1 MALRAPGSLVI
12 RPLLI
17 AREALAAGIP
27 VRGLMPFGFS
37 IGCRPHLPTSLF
49 HVGGSWQEIGGGWES
64 WQGPILCWFVWTIE
78 RCRFNSPTA
87 KHTEWYQNQLPT
99 TTPVGRQDLGDNKR
113 LGHVLGA
120 PLLHQRLAA
129 ASHVDGVSPGT
140 LRIAGIK
147 PNRLAAISRLILKLN
162 ASLAYPPGGRATPIQ
177 HAAMGQ
183 YGAK

>member
-1 MALRAPGSLVI
+1 MQI
-12 RPLLI
+12 Q
-17 AREALAAGIP
+17 
-27 VRGLMPFGFS
+27 F
-37 IGCRPHLPTSLF
+37 T
-49 HVGGSWQEIGGGWES
+49 
-64 WQGPILCWFVWTIE
+64 
-78 RCRFNSPTA
+78 TA
-87 KHTEWYQNQLPT
+87 KHTEWYQNQLLT
-99 TTPVGRQDLGDNKR
+99 TTPVGRQDLGDSKR

-129 ASHVDGVSPGT
+129 TSHVDGVSPGT